1 MPDIFSMTGY
11 ANAQGE
17 TALGLVSVEVRSVNS
32 RFLDLVLRVPD
43 ELRSTEPALRETLRN
58 RVTRGKV
65 ECRVALKADDAV
77 SGAKLN
83 EAALTKLAALQKE
96 VLQALPQAKELSVQE
111 VLLYPGV
118 LSTSEI
124 DEEKLTKDVLAILEK
139 ALNSF
144 ESNRARE
151 GKALKAVLEGYC
163 ETIDATVGKLKP
175 QLPLILE
182 AIKEKMQERLTEAL
196 EAPLAKASELTHEEI
211 GERIQTELTLY
222 ALKMDVDEEMNRLLT
237 HTKEVR
243 HILATGGAVGRKLDF
258 LMQELNREA
267 NTLGSKAAAIEMT
280 DTSLT
285 LKLAIE
291 QMREQIQNLA

>member
-1 MPDIFSMTGY
+1 MSEIHSMTGY
-11 ANAQGE
+11 ANAQGA

-32 RFLDLVLRVPD
+32 RFFDLVLRVSD
-43 ELRSTEPALRETLRN
+43 ELHSAEAALRELLRS
-58 RVTRGKV
+58 RITRGKV
-65 ECRVALKADDAV
+65 ECRVSLKTDDAV
-77 SGAKLN
+77 IGASLN
-83 EAALTKLAALQKE
+83 ETALTKLKSLENQ
-96 VLQALPQAKELSVQE
+96 VLQALPNARKLSVEE

-118 LSTSEI
+118 LAVEEI

-139 ALNSF
+139 ALLAF
-144 ESNRARE
+144 DSNRARE
-151 GKALKAVLEGYC
+151 GKALSLVLQNYC
-163 ETIDATVGKLKP
+163 EKIDATVAALQPK
-175 QLPLILE
+175 LPLILD
-182 AIKEKMQERLTEAL
+182 AIKEKMQERLSEAL
-196 EAPLAKASELTHEEI
+196 EGPLAKASGLTHEEI
-211 GERIQTELTLY
+211 TDRIQTELTFY

-243 HILATGGAVGRKLDF
+243 HILDAGGAVGRKLDF

>member
-11 ANAQGE
+11 ANAQGQ

-32 RFLDLVLRVPD
+32 RFLDLVIRVPD
-43 ELRSTEPALRETLRN
+43 ELRCTEPAIRETLRN
-58 RVTRGKV
+58 RVSRGKV
-65 ECRVALKADDAV
+65 ECRVTLKADDAV
-77 SGAKLN
+77 MGAKLN
-83 EAALTKLAALQKE
+83 EASLAKLKALEKE
-96 VLQALPQAKELSVQE
+96 VLATLAGAKPLSVQE

-118 LSTSEI
+118 LTSTDI
-124 DEEKLTKDVLAILEK
+124 DEEKLSADVLAILSK
-139 ALNSF
+139 ALVAF

-151 GKALKAVLEGYC
+151 GKALKAVLETYC
-163 ETIDATVGKLKP
+163 DTIDATVEKLKP
-175 QLPLILE
+175 QLPLILD
-182 AIKEKMQERLTEAL
+182 AIKEKMTERLTEAL
-196 EAPLAKASELTHEEI
+196 EAPLAKASELTREDI

-243 HILATGGAVGRKLDF
+243 HILATGGSVGRKLDF

>member
-1 MPDIFSMTGY
+1 MTGY

-17 TALGLVSVEVRSVNS
+17 TALGLVSIEVRSVNS
-32 RFLDLVLRVPD
+32 RFLDLVVRIPD
-43 ELRSTEPALRETLRN
+43 ELRSTEPVLRETLRS

-65 ECRVALKADDAV
+65 ECRVTLKADDATI
-77 SGAKLN
+77 GAKLN
-83 EAALTKLAALQKE
+83 EASLAKLKVLQKE
-96 VLQALPQAKELSVQE
+96 ILASLPEAKPLSVQE

-118 LSTSEI
+118 LSAAEI
-124 DEEKLTKDVLAILEK
+124 DEEKLHADVLAILDK
-139 ALNSF
+139 ALLSF

-151 GKALKAVLEGYC
+151 GKALKAVLETYC
-163 ETIDATVGKLKP
+163 DTIDATVEKLKP

-182 AIKEKMQERLTEAL
+182 AIKEKMNERLTEAL
-196 EAPLAKASELTHEEI
+196 EAPLAKASELTREEI

-243 HILATGGAVGRKLDF
+243 HILTSGGSVGRKLDF

>member
-1 MPDIFSMTGY
+1 MTGY

-17 TALGLVSVEVRSVNS
+17 TALGLVSIEVRSVNS

-43 ELRSTEPALRETLRN
+43 ELRSTEAALREVLRS
-58 RVTRGKV
+58 RIARGKV
-65 ECRVALKADDAV
+65 ECRVSLKTDDAV
-77 SGAKLN
+77 SGASLN
-83 EAALTKLAALQKE
+83 EAALAKLKSLEKQ
-96 VLQALPQAKELSVQE
+96 VIQALPEAKKLSVQE

-118 LSTSEI
+118 LTTEEI
-124 DEEKLTKDVLAILEK
+124 DEEKLTKDVLEILEK
-139 ALNSF
+139 ALVAF
-144 ESNRARE
+144 DSNRARE
-151 GKALKAVLEGYC
+151 GKALSLVLQNYC
-163 ETIDATVGKLKP
+163 ETIDATVASLQPK
-175 QLPLILE
+175 LPLILE
-182 AIKEKMQERLTEAL
+182 AIKEKMVERLSEAL
-196 EAPLAKASELTHEEI
+196 EAPLAKASGLTHEEI
-211 GERIQTELTLY
+211 TERIQTELTFY

>member
-1 MPDIFSMTGY
+1 MTGY

-17 TALGLVSVEVRSVNS
+17 TALGLVSIEVRSVNS
-32 RFLDLVLRVPD
+32 RFLDLVVRVPD
-43 ELRSTEPALRETLRN
+43 ELRSTEPVLRETLRS

-65 ECRVALKADDAV
+65 ECRVTLKADDATI
-77 SGAKLN
+77 GAKLN
-83 EAALTKLAALQKE
+83 EASLAKLKVLQKE
-96 VLQALPQAKELSVQE
+96 ILASLPEAKPLSVQE

-118 LSTSEI
+118 LTATEI
-124 DEEKLTKDVLAILEK
+124 DEEKLHADVLAILDK
-139 ALNSF
+139 ALLSF

-151 GKALKAVLEGYC
+151 GKALKAVLETYC
-163 ETIDATVGKLKP
+163 DTIDATVEKLKP

-182 AIKEKMQERLTEAL
+182 AIKEKMNERLTEAL

-243 HILATGGAVGRKLDF
+243 HILTSGGSVGRKLDF